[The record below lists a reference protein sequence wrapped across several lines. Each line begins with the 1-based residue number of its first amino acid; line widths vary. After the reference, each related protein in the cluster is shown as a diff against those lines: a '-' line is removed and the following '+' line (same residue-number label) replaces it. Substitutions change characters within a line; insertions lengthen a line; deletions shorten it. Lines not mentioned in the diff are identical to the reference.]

1 MQASQVY
8 YCTYP
13 SLRRNKLDWWA
24 VCKIKAKSNV
34 EVPESSISTEE
45 SLIPAPLQ
53 EETTD
58 NHDLVQIDEDPLHL
72 DDPSGGV
79 IEPDG
84 EHSDIEDEIELEEEI
99 NYSSRDSMTRGGSRA
114 GRIRGHGR
122 GALVTPLVEPIVA
135 PPPNVVS
142 PPIVSPA
149 SIGSPAALPIPSP
162 SNSTAPPTSSS
173 VVGSFIGCDLPIIH
187 VEDGK

>member
-8 YCTYP
+8 YCTYL
-13 SLRRNKLDWWA
+13 SLRRNKLDWWV

-53 EETTD
+53 EKTTD

-99 NYSSRDSMTRGGSRA
+99 NYSSRDSVIGDSDN
-114 GRIRGHGR
+114 
-122 GALVTPLVEPIVA
+122 VTPLVEPIVA
-135 PPPNVVS
+135 PPPTVVS
-142 PPIVSPA
+142 PP
-149 SIGSPAALPIPSP
+149 IGSPAALPIPSP

-187 VEDGK
+187 VENGK